1 MSKRTQTYVLGVL
14 LVLLVYL
21 VYSYAFSN
29 NSGSSLAGAFV
40 SDAKFQPINVDEPH
54 LRIDLLDKLKKD
66 DYSGGHRNIFAFGPP
81 EPPPMSKLEKERAEH
96 KTYGPQVAPP
106 PPPVTVPATLF
117 GFASMPRNGKR
128 VAFFLDGEDV
138 LVVNEG
144 AVFLNRFRL
153 DKIGNDS
160 ADVEEISSQRHVT
173 VQMTGPAAGAG
184 AAAGNDNAGPNQG
197 PGNQ

>member
-1 MSKRTQTYVLGVL
+1 
-14 LVLLVYL
+14 
-21 VYSYAFSN
+21 
-29 NSGSSLAGAFV
+29 
-40 SDAKFQPINVDEPH
+40 
-54 LRIDLLDKLKKD
+54 
-66 DYSGGHRNIFAFGPP
+66 
-81 EPPPMSKLEKERAEH
+81 
-96 KTYGPQVAPP
+96 
-106 PPPVTVPATLF
+106 
-117 GFASMPRNGKR
+117 MPRNGKR

-153 DKIGNDS
+153 DRIGNDS

-173 VQMTGPAAGAG
+173 VQMTAPATGAG